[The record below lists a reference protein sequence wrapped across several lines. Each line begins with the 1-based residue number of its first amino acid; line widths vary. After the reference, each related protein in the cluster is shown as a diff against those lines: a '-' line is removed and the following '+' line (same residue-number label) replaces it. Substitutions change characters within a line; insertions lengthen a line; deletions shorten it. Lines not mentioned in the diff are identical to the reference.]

1 MTKHFNVAGFER
13 ERLLFV
19 PVLTFP

>member
-1 MTKHFNVAGFER
+1 MTKHFNGAGFER